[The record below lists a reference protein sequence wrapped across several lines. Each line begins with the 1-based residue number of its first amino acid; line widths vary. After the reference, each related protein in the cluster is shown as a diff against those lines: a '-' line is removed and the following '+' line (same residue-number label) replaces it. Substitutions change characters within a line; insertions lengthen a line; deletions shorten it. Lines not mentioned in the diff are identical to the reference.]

1 MIFREMRNF
10 PARAG
15 LFASAHGRP
24 DGVPGRMAGAR
35 GKIPRGCE
43 RRNRSTGVVG
53 MGIGMKGELHC
64 AGALQ
69 ARSCFAGGTR
79 TETARGE
86 LTTRIGNG
94 PAAKAAFML
103 CVLRHG

>member
-24 DGVPGRMAGAR
+24 DGVPGRIAGAR

-43 RRNRSTGVVG
+43 LRNRSTGVGG
-53 MGIGMKGELHC
+53 MGIGGRVALCGGFASAELFC
-64 AGALQ
+64 WGNAD
-69 ARSCFAGGTR
+69 RNGT
-79 TETARGE
+79 G
-86 LTTRIGNG
+86 RIDNSNWEWASG
-94 PAAKAAFML
+94 
-103 CVLRHG
+103 